1 MSLFNDALKS
11 GESLFLNEFALD
23 YNFVPKLLPYR
34 EGEQRHLATCIM
46 PLLQNRNGR
55 NLLIHGAPGI
65 GKTAA
70 MRWVF
75 RDLENETDDVIPIY
89 VNCWQK
95 NTSYK
100 IVLEIC
106 ETLGYR
112 LTHNKRTEELLDVV
126 KEFANKKPLV
136 FAFDEIDKV
145 DDYGFLYTLLED
157 IFKKSIFLITNHK
170 DWLLDMDQRIKSR
183 LTPEMVEFKKYNLNE
198 IKGIL
203 KERAQYALVPGTL
216 EQGALDIIAEKT
228 HMMEDIRTGIY
239 LLREA
244 ALIAESKSSK
254 KITEEHAKAAM
265 EKLEEFS
272 AKKKEDME
280 DEMKMM
286 LEIVKKNSGQ
296 KIGDLFKTYQAEG
309 GNLVYKSFQRKMRK
323 LADGKFVTIQTIKGG
338 SEGTTSIITYQTTK
352 KLTEF

>member
-11 GESLFLNEFALD
+11 GESLFMNEFALD

-34 EGEQRHLATCIM
+34 EGEQKHLATCIM
-46 PLLQNRNGR
+46 PLLQGRNGR

-70 MRWVF
+70 MKWVF
-75 RDLENETDDVIPIY
+75 RDLENETDDVVPVYI
-89 VNCWQK
+89 NCWQK

-112 LTHNKRTEELLDVV
+112 LTHNKRTEELLEVV
-126 KEFANKKPLV
+126 KEFANKKAIV

-183 LTPEMVEFKKYNLNE
+183 LTPEVVEFKKYTLNE
-198 IKGIL
+198 VKGIL
-203 KERAQYALVPGTL
+203 KERAQYAFVQGTL
-216 EQGALDIIAEKT
+216 EDEALNLISEKT
-228 HMMEDIRTGIY
+228 QMMEDIRTGIY

-244 ALIAESKSSK
+244 GLIAENKSSK
-254 KITEEHAKAAM
+254 KITLEHAQEALKKM
-265 EKLEEFS
+265 DEFS
-272 AKKKEDME
+272 SKKKDDMD
-280 DEMKMM
+280 DELK
-286 LEIVKKNSGQ
+286 LVVGIVKKNSGQ
-296 KIGDLFKTYQAEG
+296 KIGELFKIYQSEG
-309 GNLVYKSFQRKMRK
+309 GKLVYKSFQRNIRK
-323 LADGKFVTIQTIKGG
+323 LADSKFVTVQTIKGG
-338 SEGTTSIITYQTTK
+338 VEGTTSIITYQTVK
-352 KLTEF
+352 KLTDF